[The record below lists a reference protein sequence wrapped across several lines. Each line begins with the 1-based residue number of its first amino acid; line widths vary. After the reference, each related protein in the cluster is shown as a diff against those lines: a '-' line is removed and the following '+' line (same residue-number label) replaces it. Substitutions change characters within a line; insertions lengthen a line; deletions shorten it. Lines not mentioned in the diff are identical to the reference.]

1 MSSILDFFSLNE
13 SYSHPNHLSRFL
25 KGVRVET
32 FAKVSPHNA
41 MEKLFDSHAH
51 YYDARFA
58 REGQGADALLTAL
71 FADNVGYIVNIGTD
85 IENSKIC
92 IAQAANY
99 SNMYCTVGIHPSDGL
114 RYADPDAA
122 LCNLETLLGTKESR
136 KRDKIV
142 ALGEIGLDYYWDADK
157 KAVQA
162 YLLEKQLLL
171 AEKHDLPVII
181 HDREAHGDCFDAIC
195 RHKAVCGVFH
205 SYSGSAEMAKDLVR
219 RGWYI
224 SFSGV
229 ATFKNAPKVREAIAA
244 VPNDRIL
251 IETDAPYLAP
261 VPHRGKMNHS
271 GLMYHTAE
279 AVAAVKG
286 METDALIRLTAENAK
301 RLFGIA

>member
-1 MSSILDFFSLNE
+1 
-13 SYSHPNHLSRFL
+13 
-25 KGVRVET
+25 
-32 FAKVSPHNA
+32 

-51 YYDARFA
+51 YYDSRFA
-58 REGQGADALLTAL
+58 QEGDGAHTLLTAL

-92 IAQAANY
+92 VAQAAKY
-99 SNMYCTVGIHPSDGL
+99 ENMYCTVGIHPTDGL
-114 RYADPDAA
+114 RYEDPDKA
-122 LCNLETLLGTKESR
+122 LAELEQLLGTPESR
-136 KRDKIV
+136 KAQKIV
-142 ALGEIGLDYYWDADK
+142 ALGEIGLDYYWDTEHK
-157 KAVQA
+157 EKQA
-162 YLLEKQLLL
+162 YILEKQLKM

-195 RHKAVCGVFH
+195 RHPKVQGVFH

-229 ATFKNAPKVREAIAA
+229 ATFKNAPKVREAIAI

-271 GLMYHTAE
+271 GYMLHTAE

-286 METDALIRLTAENAK
+286 IDTDTAIRMTAENAK
-301 RLFGIA
+301 RLFKI